1 MIRKATLSDIS
12 RISEIIVFAKRMAYR
27 LLLNDDIMEFNKLQV
42 LDIADG
48 LKYPGALDDIIVYD
62 DGIVK
67 GMIKRDVLTQG
78 DVPERTIISDFYV
91 DPFFQQNGIGTK
103 LMETVLCEARES
115 GCNDVILYVYK
126 KNDCA
131 ISFYESFG
139 FEPAGKTITDKRT
152 GKQLTGYVK
161 NL

>member
-27 LLLNDDIMEFNKLQV
+27 LLLNDDVMEFNKLQV
-42 LDIADG
+42 LDIAES
-48 LKYPGALDDIIVYD
+48 LKNPGALDDILVYD

-67 GMIKRDVLTQG
+67 GMIKRRLFIEG
-78 DVPERTIISDFYV
+78 DVQEKTIISDFYV

-115 GCNDVILYVYK
+115 GCDDVMLYVYK
-126 KNDCA
+126 ENECA

-139 FEPAGKTITDKRT
+139 FEPTDKTITDEHT
-152 GKQLTGYVK
+152 GKQLTRYVK

>member
-42 LDIADG
+42 LDIAEG
-48 LKYPGALDDIIVYD
+48 LKAPDALDGIYVFD

-67 GMIKRDVLTQG
+67 GMIKRKIFTEG
-78 DVPERTIISDFYV
+78 DVPGRAIISDFYV
-91 DPFFQQNGIGTK
+91 DPFFQQNGIGTE

-115 GCNDVILYVYK
+115 GCDDVILYVYK
-126 KNDCA
+126 ENENA
-131 ISFYESFG
+131 VTFYESFG